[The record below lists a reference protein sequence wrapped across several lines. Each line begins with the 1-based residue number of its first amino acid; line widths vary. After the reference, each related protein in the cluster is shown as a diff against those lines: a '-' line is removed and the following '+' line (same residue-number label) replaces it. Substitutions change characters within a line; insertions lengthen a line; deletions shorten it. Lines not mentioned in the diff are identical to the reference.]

1 MAVQENDE
9 TFPANSEVW
18 SAVGVSGKALQC
30 PTAGKSIANAY
41 GYSNALS
48 GQGYADLG
56 NVVSVP
62 MTMDASDKIEANI
75 LYTIEDTAFRHD
87 SNIIVSYAD
96 GHVATTKSVPA
107 LYAPGSPIMSA
118 ADNVT
123 TPTTSTADTTITS
136 GNWSITTADN
146 TTGHLNN
153 MSFTGDTLLINSAM
167 FGRSI
172 TGTYNMGTTEVN
184 RGWEVSFDAI
194 LSEKTYFNH
203 HPENGEVCNTNT
215 CTTVQVLDDS
225 GLEIITFQLYLM
237 SWGDYKIVLNNT
249 DVLKSTEK
257 TSPEWKDLLFYGTTE
272 KSFSLVATEN
282 GYYFSDGTLSGEAA
296 APANAAADWQKPTYV
311 RFQALSWDDGH
322 GTLNA
327 TYKNIK
333 FAFVNK

>member
-194 LSEKTYFNH
+194 LNGRICTNH
-203 HPENGEVCNTNT
+203 QVPEGAGEANIWA
-215 CTTVQVLDDS
+215 TVQVLDDT
-225 GLEIITFQLYLM
+225 GLEIINFELF
-237 SWGDYKIVLNNT
+237 
-249 DVLKSTEK
+249 LKSWEEYRIAINGTK
-257 TSPEWKDLLFYGTTE
+257 MISSTDNTNQEWKDILLYGTTE

-296 APANAAADWQKPTYV
+296 APANAAADWQKPTYL
-311 RFQALSWDDGH
+311 RFKAYSWDDGH